1 MKCPQCGHTNDR
13 VLDTREQKE
22 GDLIRRRR
30 ECMACKTRFT
40 TVESLVLTYPYVI
53 KKDGRREPYNT
64 EKIRHGIQA
73 ACQKRPISLQQ
84 IETMVERISHWAL
97 AKSDKEISSQDI
109 GRRVMTEL
117 KRMDDVAYVRFASVY
132 RTFQDVQEFVETLED
147 QDHEVIDNLNQL
159 PLTPLSLAKDPEQ
172 KGPPHEKTVARTCVA
187 DSISN

>member
-159 PLTPLSLAKDPEQ
+159 PLTPLSLAKDQEQ
-172 KGPPHEKTVARTCVA
+172 KGTPHEKTVARTCVA